1 MPNSVMYYPYLQL
14 ERRIPAAAAPEAE
27 INDAGFLWE
36 ARQFSHHSIFDQRTR
51 RRFRPFFRPR
61 EDAHNSAGCTASKA
75 HQPWSEKQTCFVAT
89 GRKVQKEMSERA
101 IKKPAS

>member
-36 ARQFSHHSIFDQRTR
+36 ARQFSHHSIFEQRHQTQI
-51 RRFRPFFRPR
+51 
-61 EDAHNSAGCTASKA
+61 SSVLQTA
-75 HQPWSEKQTCFVAT
+75 
-89 GRKVQKEMSERA
+89 
-101 IKKPAS
+101 

>member
-36 ARQFSHHSIFDQRTR
+36 ARQFSHHPIFDQRHQTQICVRSSDRVRTR
-51 RRFRPFFRPR
+51 ITAQ
-61 EDAHNSAGCTASKA
+61 DAPASKA

-89 GRKVQKEMSERA
+89 RRKVQKERFERA
-101 IKKPAS
+101 IK